1 MEEKINLMQDYK
13 WSWYVK
19 QMPCS
24 KILLSMYLTKLS
36 DSILSKIYPSV
47 IRVYI
52 QLTIFRSKGT
62 GTWKT
67 LEHVPWIVD
76 LLNEQQALLPG
87 RKFSFVDT

>member
-1 MEEKINLMQDYK
+1 
-13 WSWYVK
+13 
-19 QMPCS
+19 MPCS

-62 GTWKT
+62 GKIKLTDSA
-67 LEHVPWIVD
+67 V
-76 LLNEQQALLPG
+76 NELQRTYIYRVQKYRDITIFITYIIPEKL
-87 RKFSFVDT
+87 